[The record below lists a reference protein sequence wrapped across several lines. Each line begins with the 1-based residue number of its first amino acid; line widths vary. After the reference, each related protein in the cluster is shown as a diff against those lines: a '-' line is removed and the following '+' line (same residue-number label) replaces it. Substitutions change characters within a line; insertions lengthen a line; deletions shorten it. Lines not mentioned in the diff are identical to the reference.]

1 MLSIYTNRKDLLKA
15 TSTTEVSRLESVD
28 KQLLDIRNF
37 SVTFKDNSRPKLE
50 LHVYTP
56 DGVYLT
62 GNHNT
67 LFTIEDTNTSTQ
79 ANAYKHLAIDTAK
92 ELETL
97 GINKG
102 QYRLVYNLFDNVL
115 GGFDSQKAF
124 IKEISP
130 SRRELRL
137 QLADSLNLELT
148 NQLRDLKNRW
158 NSLEKNDIFDS
169 FVLNFGFNETYQII
183 NFRFEIDFS
192 TIPEVFIKL
201 YEPLPAKYGEKS
213 KVYISEEI
221 ISPFL
226 DFVSIVPKHIPDPVT
241 TLAGP
246 NFNLEEFEGGSVATS
261 FKSWNDLL
269 AANAS
274 TSQQLIDSYFSGSLS
289 GIKLNIN
296 YRYFDNFVHYS
307 SAVERVKNF
316 KYKLELIEYYS
327 NQITTVNSISGS
339 STSVSTN
346 LADLYSKRNG
356 IVSTFDDFEKY
367 LFFESAES
375 KLYSHYDVTSSY
387 GISGS
392 IEPWP
397 KNSLSNST
405 VYVNWIDA
413 FQLWSQN
420 INTWSADPYSYF
432 STQQPVNSAEAE
444 AYYENLLE
452 IATIYDRYNIHKL
465 QNTIPIHIQDSEDGE
480 QYVLFINMMSQHFD
494 ILWTYIK
501 SLTTI
506 HTREE
511 HPKDGMP
518 NDLLYHVASSMGFNL
533 LNGKSASELWKYS
546 LGVDELGN
554 ALQDSLTG
562 ITSISD
568 ESNTKEIWRRL
579 VNNLPYILKSKGT
592 SRSIKA
598 LLSCFGI
605 PSSVLTIKEYGGPST
620 FSDNDYYPEYVHDVY
635 HYAWKSESGSLEI
648 PARTYNNGTGNYVN
662 PNVLEFRFKTDSNY
676 IYEAGSYYD
685 LASSEDDSRRLVLK
699 KETNDDNEG
708 TLIYYDTNA
717 QYIITPNLEIFDNK
731 WHTVALTEQFTPTST
746 ILSVYDLYGK
756 NAGDTV
762 WMYDTILNQP
772 LAYWYSDNQ
781 EVLDSSVTGVSVGS
795 ETEFANISK
804 TGISGSIKKGI
815 ASIWS
820 GKDIIAYVNITGITV
835 SSPNLITIRVADPGG
850 YFDGVKIDRISN
862 NVSNQLIGTLKQVD
876 IDSINQSSINGG
888 SINGI
893 STVSSLTVSGIN
905 LFNSEFK
912 AALGVYNLSAI
923 SFPVFNDANGTD
935 PNLQPAVLDWDGVDF
950 NTSPYD
956 ISSIATTL
964 NVAKSLY
971 GKSIYL
977 TSGSFTFSQNSH
989 SGNSSGLIAGQD
1001 NIALDYSIAITAD
1014 SRPVSSLTIGGE
1026 YIDYLSKFN
1035 GYFHEIRLWSGS
1047 LNDNTL
1053 KEHAASPSTYTYN
1066 VDKNALSNGE
1076 EAGSPYK
1083 HLLQRWTLA
1092 NKVFLSGS
1100 IYQLSGQ
1107 PNKNNVNGIGS
1118 LYFNGYTDSGSI
1130 GFTGFEETYYTP
1142 SPSLGGSSLYTNKVR
1157 IESASLDLNKR
1168 LNTKTRIEKSSY
1180 DRYSI
1185 DSNRLGVY
1193 FSPQTAINE
1202 DIFNQLGYF
1211 EIDDYIGNPGDVYN
1225 DQYTDLNNF
1234 AIQYWKKYDNRNDFE
1249 AYFRAL
1255 EIYDF
1260 TLFKYIK
1267 QLLPQR
1273 SNAIT
1278 GLVIE
1283 PNVLQRSKVKLLNK
1297 PVIEDLVKNAFIK
1310 YQPNLISEYSQPSL
1324 LDAEITAPIK
1334 TIEAQYSN
1342 VSIGEI
1348 PYSPELIGALE
1359 SADGLISGAI
1369 DIDRLGTKWV
1379 QNKYI
1384 GVYKLTE
1391 SGSYYPTSNETAPY
1405 GNSNRII
1412 LNSKPSTYL
1421 QTIGERFYSTAE
1433 SASANNYYSSS
1444 LKFADI
1450 QLSQVTGWKNAR
1462 YDGSKLS
1469 GAGINIDSST
1479 TVDGGPV
1486 VKVTK
1491 VNPNTIVFA
1500 NNQITTIDQ
1509 SITGVKSKSIYP

>member
-1 MLSIYTNRKDLLKA
+1 MLSVYTNQKDLLKA

-56 DGVYLT
+56 DGIYLT

-67 LFTIEDTNTSTQ
+67 LFTIEDTDTSTQ

-130 SRRELRL
+130 SRRELRI
-137 QLADSLNLELT
+137 QLADSSNTELVS
-148 NQLRDLKNRW
+148 QLFALRDRW
-158 NSLEKNDIFDS
+158 TSLEKNDIFDS

-183 NFRFEIDFS
+183 NFRFEIDF
-192 TIPEVFIKL
+192 TTTPELFVRL
-201 YEPLPAKYGEKS
+201 YEPLPARYGEKS

-226 DFVSIVPKHIPDPVT
+226 DSVSIVPKHIPEPVT

-246 NFNLEEFEGGSVATS
+246 NFDLEQFEGGSVATS

-274 TSQQLIDSYFSGSLS
+274 TSQQIVDNYFSGSLS
-289 GIKLNIN
+289 GIKLNID
-296 YRYFDNFVHYS
+296 YRYFDNFVHYG

-327 NQITTVNSISGS
+327 QQIQTVIGISDAGP
-339 STSVSTN
+339 TVDAN
-346 LADLYSKRNG
+346 LTDLYGKRNG
-356 IVSTFDDFEKY
+356 VVSSFDDFEKY
-367 LFFESAES
+367 LFFESTGS
-375 KLYSHYDVTSSY
+375 KLYSFYDVTSSY
-387 GISGS
+387 GISSS
-392 IEPWP
+392 IDPWP
-397 KNSLSNST
+397 KNTFTTTTWVDAYQLWSVEALQWNPDPYEYFSIQESVNST
-405 VYVNWIDA
+405 VA
-413 FQLWSQN
+413 Q
-420 INTWSADPYSYF
+420 T
-432 STQQPVNSAEAE
+432 
-444 AYYENLLE
+444 YYENLLE
-452 IATIYDRYNIHKL
+452 IATIYDTFNVHKL
-465 QNTIPIHIQDSEDGE
+465 ENTIPIHIRDSEDGE
-480 QYVLFINMMSQHFD
+480 QYVLFINMLSQHFD

-501 SLTTI
+501 SLTSI

-518 NDLLYHVASSMGFNL
+518 NDLLHHVASSMGFDL

-546 LGVDELGN
+546 LGVDETGA
-554 ALQDSLTG
+554 ALQDNVNG

-568 ESNTKEIWRRL
+568 EDNTKEIWRRL

-605 PSSVLTIKEYGGPST
+605 PSTVLTIKEYGGPST
-620 FSDNDYYPEYVHDVY
+620 FTDNDHYPEYVHDVY

-648 PARTYNNGTGNYVN
+648 PARLYNNGLGTQVS
-662 PNVLEFRFKTDSNY
+662 PNVLEFRFKTDANY
-676 IYEAGSYYD
+676 TYDSGSYYD
-685 LASSEDDSRRLVLK
+685 IASSADDSRHLVLK
-699 KETNDDNEG
+699 KETNDDNQG
-708 TLIYYDTNA
+708 TLIYYDADTQN
-717 QYIITPNLEIFDNK
+717 IITSNLEIFDNS
-731 WHTVALTEQFTPTST
+731 WHTVALTETFDPIST
-746 ILSVYDLYGK
+746 NLIVYDTEK
-756 NAGDTV
+756 VAGDIAY
-762 WMYDTILNQP
+762 MYDTIVNQP
-772 LAYWYSDNQ
+772 ANYWRAGSQ
-781 EVLDSSVTGVSVGS
+781 ESIAAVAGSNTGATTTFSLTG
-795 ETEFANISK
+795 
-804 TGISGSIKKGI
+804 TGISNKISTGI
-815 ASIWS
+815 ASIWMGS
-820 GKDIIAYVNITGITV
+820 QIIAYVHIINITVTD
-835 SSPNLITIRVADPGG
+835 PNNITIEIQDSANNFGG
-850 YFDGVKIDRISN
+850 V
-862 NVSNQLIGTLKQVD
+862 V
-876 IDSINQSSINGG
+876 IDSISANNGIPFNGSMIQVSIFTKG
-888 SINGI
+888 GI
-893 STVSSLTVSGIN
+893 STAGGNINGVTTVSNLQVQGIN
-905 LFNSEFK
+905 LYNSELK
-912 AALGVYNLSAI
+912 NSSIAPLGIN
-923 SFPVFNDANGTD
+923 FPIFNDLNGTD
-935 PNLQPAVLDWDGVDF
+935 PLIQPGVLDWNGS
-950 NTSPYD
+950 NWSGAAYD
-956 ISSIATTL
+956 TYGYNTTL
-964 NVAKSLY
+964 NVVKSLY
-971 GKSIYL
+971 GKTIYL
-977 TSGSFTFSQNSH
+977 TSGSSTFYEH
-989 SGNSSGLIAGQD
+989 SNIGNSSGLIRGVNTNSAS
-1001 NIALDYSIAITAD
+1001 YSVVFASG
-1014 SRPVSSLTIGGE
+1014 SRNVTPLTVSTE
-1026 YIDYLSKFN
+1026 YIDRLNKFN
-1035 GYFHEIRLWSGS
+1035 GHFHEIRLWSGS
-1047 LNDNTL
+1047 LNANTL
-1053 KEHAASPSTYTYN
+1053 KEHAASPATYTYN
-1066 VDKNALSNGE
+1066 VDRATLSNGE
-1076 EAGSPYK
+1076 EAGAPYT

-1107 PNKNNVNGIGS
+1107 PNRNNTSTGS
-1118 LYFNGYTDSGSI
+1118 LYFKGYTDSGSI
-1130 GFTGFEETYYTP
+1130 GFEGFEETYYTP

-1157 IESASLDLNKR
+1157 VESASLDSNLR

-1211 EIDDYIGNPGDVYN
+1211 EIDDYIGNPGDTYN
-1225 DQYTDLNNF
+1225 DHYTDLNNF

-1283 PNVLQRSKVKLLNK
+1283 PNVLERNKVKLLNK
-1297 PVIEDLVKNAFIK
+1297 PVIEDLVKSAFIEK
-1310 YQPNLISEYSQPSL
+1310 YQPNLTSEYSL
-1324 LDAEITAPIK
+1324 FNAEVSAPVK
-1334 TIEAQYSN
+1334 TVEADINLES
-1342 VSIGEI
+1342 VGEI
-1348 PYSPELIGALE
+1348 SYSPEIISEFSSL
-1359 SADGLISGAI
+1359 DGLIEGAVNV
-1369 DIDRLGTKWV
+1369 DRLGTNWV
-1379 QNKYI
+1379 QHRYV

-1391 SGSYYPTSNETAPY
+1391 SGSYYPTPNEASPY

-1412 LNSKPSTYL
+1412 LNARPSTYL
-1421 QTIGERFYSTAE
+1421 QVIDQYFYSNAT
-1433 SASANNYYSSS
+1433 SASLHLSYSSS
-1444 LKFADI
+1444 LKYADI
-1450 QLSQVTGWKNAR
+1450 RIPQETGWKNAR
-1462 YDGSKLS
+1462 YNGSKLT
-1469 GAGINIDSST
+1469 GAGININSSA

-1491 VNPNTIVFA
+1491 VNPNQIVFS

-1509 SITGVKSKSIYP
+1509 SVTGVKNKSI